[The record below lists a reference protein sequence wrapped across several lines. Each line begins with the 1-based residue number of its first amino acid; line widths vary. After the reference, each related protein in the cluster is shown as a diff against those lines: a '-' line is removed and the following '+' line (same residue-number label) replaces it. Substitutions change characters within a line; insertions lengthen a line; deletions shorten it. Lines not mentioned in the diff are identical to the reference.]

1 MFAYGWCR
9 ETSDSGNMDHIDGSA
24 HAIPVMS
31 APLADPD
38 LMGEIISNNKAQD
51 LDLSVE
57 DIGSAEFQ
65 LLCRQFVKSRE
76 KRKAEKSIEKD
87 PKADA
92 AVPIPE
98 AILAPDPVPLVALSS
113 KVTKRHKEK
122 GNETRAWAPSLG
134 CFPINVS
141 STSIRSGSSS
151 TSKSS
156 TSSFV
161 VVSETSQ
168 GGGSGNRAAT
178 LPICE
183 DDAMPS
189 TVSFP
194 KSWPKPPEKNEA
206 LDTLD
211 EATLDDT
218 ADYRSQDD
226 EADDKKI
233 PQHFDID
240 KSTDDGP
247 APDARRSLE
256 KTARCCCC
264 PSEAE
269 GPALQCSLA
278 ADRAVNS

>member
-1 MFAYGWCR
+1 MPG
-9 ETSDSGNMDHIDGSA
+9 ETSDFGDMDHIGDSA
-24 HAIPVMS
+24 HAIPAMS
-31 APLADPD
+31 APLADSD

-51 LDLSVE
+51 LDLSAD

-98 AILAPDPVPLVALSS
+98 AMLAPDPVPLVALSS

-122 GNETRAWAPSLG
+122 GSEARWSPSLG

-151 TSKSS
+151 TSRSS

-178 LPICE
+178 LPIIE
-183 DDAMPS
+183 NDSPLP

-194 KSWPKPPEKNEA
+194 KSCAWLLTESMKM
-206 LDTLD
+206 
-211 EATLDDT
+211 
-218 ADYRSQDD
+218 
-226 EADDKKI
+226 I
-233 PQHFDID
+233 
-240 KSTDDGP
+240 
-247 APDARRSLE
+247 
-256 KTARCCCC
+256 
-264 PSEAE
+264 
-269 GPALQCSLA
+269 
-278 ADRAVNS
+278 